1 MTVDDHP
8 FAVMNAGCGQPGD
21 MRVGACERDSAATF
35 DRVDVQAGNAR
46 VAQFRNPAI

>member
-8 FAVMNAGCGQPGD
+8 FAIVNARCGQAGD
-21 MRVGACERDSAATF
+21 MDVGAGERKAAAAF

-46 VAQFRNPAI
+46 VAQFRNPAM